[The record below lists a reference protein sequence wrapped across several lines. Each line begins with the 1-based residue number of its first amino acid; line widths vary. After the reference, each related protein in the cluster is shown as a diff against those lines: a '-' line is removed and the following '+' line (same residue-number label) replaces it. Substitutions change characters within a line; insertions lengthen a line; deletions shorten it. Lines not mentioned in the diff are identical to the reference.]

1 MSDTRITPQ
10 QKEFVAQQAGHCCE
24 YCLSQVEYCP
34 DPFSVDHIIPRAK
47 GGTDALDNLA
57 FACMGCNGRKFTATT
72 EPDPIT
78 GEEVRLYHPRLDQ
91 WEVHFF
97 WSPDFFRLIGLTPIG
112 RATIERLELNREGV
126 VNLRRAL
133 SKLDKHP
140 PANLP
145 SSFS

>member
-1 MSDTRITPQ
+1 MSDMRITPQ

-24 YCLSQVEYCP
+24 CCLSQVEYCP

-57 FACMGCNGRKFTATT
+57 FAYMGCNGRKFTATA
-72 EPDPIT
+72 ELDPIT

-91 WEVHFF
+91 WEVHFA
-97 WSPDFFRLIGLTPIG
+97 WSPDFSRLIGLTPIG
-112 RATIERLELNREGV
+112 RATIERLELNRQGV
-126 VNLRRAL
+126 INLRRAL

-140 PANLP
+140 PANRP